1 MDLPK
6 IELIS
11 ENNNIVETLKEQTAN
26 YDGLVVIFTD
36 KQALVKVVPSAQKYI
51 DLDASF
57 GESVQMIIPDNAEPA
72 KRVIIAP
79 TGSLY
84 NDFDDARRIKGK
96 CIISMVTLRDT

>member
-11 ENNNIVETLKEQTAN
+11 ENNNLVETLKEQTTN

-36 KQALVKVVPSAQKYI
+36 KEALVKVVPSAQKYI
-51 DLDASF
+51 DLDATF
-57 GESVQMIIPDNAEPA
+57 GESVQLIIPDNAEPA
-72 KRVIIAP
+72 KRVLIAP

-96 CIISMVTLRDT
+96 CILYLW